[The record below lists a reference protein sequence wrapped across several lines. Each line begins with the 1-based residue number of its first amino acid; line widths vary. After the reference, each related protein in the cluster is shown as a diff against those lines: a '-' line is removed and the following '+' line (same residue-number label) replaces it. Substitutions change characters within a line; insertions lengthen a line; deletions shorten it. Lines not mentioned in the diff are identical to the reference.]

1 MTNEERKQWIEAC
14 KELLVKYKNGVHD
27 ASGCPFCDV
36 AYDVAFNR
44 HPDLSDEEID
54 DNVDACEY
62 CIWSR
67 FTQTDC
73 ISYAMKHTVY
83 DLRTPL
89 MQRPDWIAL
98 RIKQLPDWIKQL
110 EEAKCD
116 D

>member
-14 KELLVKYKNGVHD
+14 KELLVKYENGTHNSTDCPLCTIANDIAYSIDED
-27 ASGCPFCDV
+27 ADI
-36 AYDVAFNR
+36 
-44 HPDLSDEEID
+44 DE
-54 DNVDACEY
+54 VDACEY
-62 CIWSR
+62 CLWHKIMH
-67 FTQTDC
+67 TDC
-73 ISYAMKHTVY
+73 MHYAIEHTQ
-83 DLRTPL
+83 RNPPITL